1 MIFAPYADEAVIINR
16 IHKVRNS
23 DYILLRL
30 TATMIEKNNLDAN
43 ALFREMLYNYDIVDY
58 EILENGGMNAVGF
71 SSTLILPE
79 RTEII
84 RLNFYRV
91 NNARGDRRFSIET
104 IKKKYR
110 EKIFAEGDLLYIS
123 CYRDKEEKSAIFI
136 VNLTH
141 NIPSEEDIQKVIGLD
156 PITQKF
162 MEIKPRLRE
171 IIKGGY
177 YDNSKGAG
185 KIAPK
190 DVGDTLE
197 SLLKVKTNNSPGAD
211 LDGLIELKAKSA
223 KTLDTLF
230 TLRPWFEGT
239 EVATVE
245 PNDRNRVS
253 AFTRLY
259 GYDSDKHPESSS
271 LYITIGSADYPKN
284 GQGFFLEVDEI
295 NEEVCLMRIN
305 PVSGKKEKTAF
316 WRFNDLRKQLMD
328 KHPATLWFAATK
340 RTVDGIVQFKYTEI
354 EYSRAPQFMTFL
366 SLIKSGII
374 TYDWRGY
381 TSKTGKYSG
390 KNHGNAWRIKPN
402 AKAELF
408 GEIEKVEL

>member
-305 PVSGKKEKTAF
+305 PVSSKKEKTAF